1 MHLCAIEARSE
12 IMSEAITAAAKR
24 MPVNSARPLRMMFI
38 GGAALFA
45 LAGCATREDLAVVA
59 GNAER
64 ANSTATQAMSAAN
77 MASQT
82 ANAAKA
88 AADQAVATAN
98 QAMQVA
104 QKAQA
109 DAAAANEK
117 AELMYQRSLRK
128 SR

>member
-1 MHLCAIEARSE
+1 
-12 IMSEAITAAAKR
+12 MSQAITAAKTSSVKPFR
-24 MPVNSARPLRMMFI
+24 LVLI

-45 LAGCATREDLAVVA
+45 LAGCATREDLAVVS
-59 GNAER
+59 GNADR
-64 ANSTATQAMSAAN
+64 ANSTANQALTAAN
-77 MASQT
+77 TASQT

-128 SR
+128 AR